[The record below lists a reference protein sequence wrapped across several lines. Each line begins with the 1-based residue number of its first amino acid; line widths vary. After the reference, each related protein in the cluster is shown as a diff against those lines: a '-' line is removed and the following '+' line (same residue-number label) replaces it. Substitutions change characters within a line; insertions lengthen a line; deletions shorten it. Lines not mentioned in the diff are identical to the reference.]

1 MKKFMA
7 VFAVALFALAAPLTP
22 RAQAD
27 SAPLQAFDGIARQCA
42 LLAED
47 AAYVLDRD
55 GLLWRW
61 SYDDTEPA
69 IYVHLPTAPNAS
81 GSAPYAELPEADRA
95 ALEDSVQLLGPG
107 PSGQLCA
114 LNVYAGRIGLVTP
127 QGLTWTDTVFDPSPL
142 FSAEGWP
149 LPLLAAP
156 MLAAEGSLVI
166 CVQC

>member
-7 VFAVALFALAAPLTP
+7 VLLLPCPRPSAAPLTRGP
-22 RAQAD
+22 GPI

-47 AAYVLDRD
+47 AAYMDRD

-69 IYVHLPTAPNAS
+69 VYVHLPTASNAS
-81 GSAPYAELPEADRA
+81 GSAPYAELPEAGRA

-107 PSGQLCA
+107 PSGQLYA

-127 QGLTWTDTVFDPSPL
+127 QGLTWTDTAFDPSPL
-142 FSAEGWP
+142 FPARRMAASPCWP
-149 LPLLAAP
+149 LR
-156 MLAAEGSLVI
+156 
-166 CVQC
+166 C